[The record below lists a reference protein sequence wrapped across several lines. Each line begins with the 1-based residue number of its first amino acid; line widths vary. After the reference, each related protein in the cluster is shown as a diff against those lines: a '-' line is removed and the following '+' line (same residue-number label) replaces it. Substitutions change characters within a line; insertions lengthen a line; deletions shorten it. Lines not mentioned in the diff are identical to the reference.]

1 MKKPQMEVAKTLVEI
16 GLSFDVI
23 ELMTQVTLVEY
34 LAEVMDENESETN
47 EKHC

>member
-23 ELMTQVTLVEY
+23 EWMTQVTPIEY
-34 LAEVMDENESETN
+34 LAEVMDENESDKN
-47 EKHC
+47 EKQC

>member
-16 GLSFDVI
+16 
-23 ELMTQVTLVEY
+23 ELMTQVTPVEY

>member
-23 ELMTQVTLVEY
+23 ELMTQVTPVGLKR
-34 LAEVMDENESETN
+34 LRSGMAHGT
-47 EKHC
+47 HLPTL